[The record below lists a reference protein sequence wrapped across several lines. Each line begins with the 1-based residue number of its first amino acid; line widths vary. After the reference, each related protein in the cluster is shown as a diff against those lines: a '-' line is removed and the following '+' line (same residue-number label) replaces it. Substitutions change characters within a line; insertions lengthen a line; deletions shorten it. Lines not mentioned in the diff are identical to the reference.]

1 MKKSLII
8 LGSTGSIGSETLSV
22 IKKKDF
28 NIKLITTNRNIKKL
42 LKQAIFYKVKNVI
55 VEDKAQYIKN
65 KNLFKK
71 NNINLFLGL
80 KSINKII
87 KNRINYC
94 INSISGINGL
104 EPTLN
109 IIPFVDKILIA
120 NKESII
126 CGWELIEKK
135 LRKYNTKFIPL
146 DSEHFSIWSLIK
158 DYKIDNIQN
167 VVLTASGG
175 PFLNVSKKKNQQ
187 YQTSKSFKSSQ
198 LENGKKNINR
208 FIKHDE
214 QNF

>member
-28 NIKLITTNRNIKKL
+28 NVKLITTNRNTKKL
-42 LKQAIFYKVKNVI
+42 LKQAIFYKVKNAI

-71 NNINLFLGL
+71 NNIKLFLGL

-87 KNRINYC
+87 KNNTNYC

-104 EPTLN
+104 EPTLD

-175 PFLNVSKKKNQQ
+175 PFLNVSKKKSIISN
-187 YQTSKSFKSSQ
+187 
-198 LENGKKNINR
+198 LKKL
-208 FIKHDE
+208 
-214 QNF
+214 